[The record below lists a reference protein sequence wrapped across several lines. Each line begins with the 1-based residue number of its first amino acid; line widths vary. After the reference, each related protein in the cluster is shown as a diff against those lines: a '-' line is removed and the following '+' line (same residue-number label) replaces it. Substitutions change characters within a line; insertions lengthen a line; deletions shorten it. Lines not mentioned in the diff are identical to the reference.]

1 MALDEGLTQGMICGG
16 WGYVSEERI
25 MSSHRERR
33 LVIEEDNSKENFSYV
48 HTKKKKKKIT

>member
-25 MSSHRERR
+25 MSSHRERG